1 MTKDLLDENVAVAD
15 GLVVSLAYTLRLDDG
30 EEIDSAAAD
39 DPLVYLHGAQ
49 NIIPGLEQA
58 LTGLKVGDAR
68 TVSVNAIDAYG
79 DVDTDAFELV
89 PYDAFPADVDLEE
102 GMGLRMVDES
112 TGRQVDAYI
121 SELTDDGALQA
132 RISHPRHK
140 KSKTYLAQVEG
151 QPTEAALERLR
162 RGIEL
167 SDGLARPAMVQR
179 IPEPAGL
186 WPRDPPIRYRA
197 AIPTVWLEITLREG
211 RNRQVRRMTAAIG
224 HPTLRLIRWR
234 IGDWT
239 LDGLRP
245 GQWREVPTV
254 DSPPGRARSHRD
266 GSGPRRTLLVR

>member
-121 SELTDDGALQA
+121 SELTDDGALLDMN
-132 RISHPRHK
+132 HP
-140 KSKTYLAQVEG
+140 LAGETLHFDVEIVG
-151 QPTEAALERLR
+151 LR
-162 RGIEL
+162 RAT
-167 SDGLARPAMVQR
+167 SD
-179 IPEPAGL
+179 
-186 WPRDPPIRYRA
+186 
-197 AIPTVWLEITLREG
+197 EI
-211 RNRQVRRMTAAIG
+211 AHG
-224 HPTLRLIRWR
+224 HAHNADHT
-234 IGDWT
+234 
-239 LDGLRP
+239 
-245 GQWREVPTV
+245 
-254 DSPPGRARSHRD
+254 H
-266 GSGPRRTLLVR
+266 